1 MCPAWGI
8 PPVYRAVR
16 EMERDVVVRQAL
28 TSEGAAVGVVSDA
41 GLASASRQQLA
52 HRIEKASD
60 EVAGLADG
68 SRGGVEDAHVH
79 GLE

>member
-8 PPVYRAVR
+8 PPGYRAVS

-41 GLASASRQQLA
+41 GLASARQQLA
-52 HRIEKASD
+52 HRIEEAGD

-79 GLE
+79 GLG